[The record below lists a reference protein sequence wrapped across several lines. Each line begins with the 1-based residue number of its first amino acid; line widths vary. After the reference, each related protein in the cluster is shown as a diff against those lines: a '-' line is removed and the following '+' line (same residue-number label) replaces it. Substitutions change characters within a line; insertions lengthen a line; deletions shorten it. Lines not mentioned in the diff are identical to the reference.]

1 MLPSLVTSVP
11 GPQSQQLASRLQAVE
26 CRNTTLVE
34 RDWPVFWERAEGVN
48 VWDADGNRLLDL
60 TSAFGVATLGHGFA
74 ARALRDQSKQLL
86 HAMGDVHPAR
96 LKVELC
102 ERLSAITYET
112 WTGGRGKSLLGNSG
126 FEAVEAAL
134 KTAALATGR
143 TGIIAFEGAYHGL
156 GYGALLGAGIPWFRK
171 PFEGQLG
178 QVTSL
183 LPFPRRG
190 DDASLALFRNAL
202 SAIDGS
208 QIAAVLVEPIQ
219 GRGGIVIPPDSFLAE
234 LREWCDRHGA
244 LLIFDEI
251 FTGLNRT
258 GKRFACDHW
267 NVVPDLLC
275 LGKAL
280 TSGFPLSACVG
291 KAEVMD
297 LWPETHGEALHTS
310 TFLGNP
316 LGCAMAIASL
326 DEHAKPE
333 TTDAAQRTG
342 EILFSALNELRD
354 LPLVHE
360 IRGHGLM
367 QAIEFR
373 HPDGSPAGDLGIK
386 LVQALLKEGIL
397 IMPEAPEGHVLAFT
411 PPIGLSEEEIVFSV
425 SELRSA
431 QRSMLK

>member
-11 GPQSQQLASRLQAVE
+11 GPQSQQLASRLHTVE

-34 RDWPVFWERAEGVN
+34 RNWPVFWERAEGVN

-74 ARALRDQSKQLL
+74 ARALRDQSQHLL

-143 TGIIAFEGAYHGL
+143 NGIIAFEGAYHGL

-171 PFEGQLG
+171 PFEGQLA

-190 DDASLALFRNAL
+190 DDASLTNFRRAL

-208 QIAAVLVEPIQ
+208 QISAVLVEPIQ
-219 GRGGIVIPPDSFLAE
+219 GRGGIIIPPDSFLAE

-280 TSGFPLSACVG
+280 TGGFPLSACVG
-291 KAEVMD
+291 KAKVMD
-297 LWPETHGEALHTS
+297 AWPETHGEALHTS

-333 TTDAAQRTG
+333 TTAAAKRTG
-342 EILFSALNELRD
+342 ESLASALSELRN

-386 LVQALLKEGIL
+386 LVQALLKEGVL
-397 IMPEAPEGHVLAFT
+397 LMPEAPEGHVLAFT
-411 PPIGLSEEEIVFSV
+411 PPVGLSEEEVAFFIYR
-425 SELRSA
+425 LHHHLGA
-431 QRSMLK
+431 K

>member
-1 MLPSLVTSVP
+1 MLPSLVTSIP

-26 CRNTTLVE
+26 CRNTTLIE

-74 ARALRDQSKQLL
+74 ARALRDQSEQLL

-112 WTGGRGKSLLGNSG
+112 WTGGCGKSLLGNSG

-143 TGIIAFEGAYHGL
+143 TGMIAFEGAYHGL

-171 PFEGQLG
+171 PFEGQLA

-190 DDASLALFRNAL
+190 DDASLAHFRRAL
-202 SAIDGS
+202 SALDGS
-208 QIAAVLVEPIQ
+208 QISAVLVEPIQ

-267 NVVPDLLC
+267 GVVPDLLC

-280 TSGFPLSACVG
+280 TGGFPLSACVG
-291 KAEVMD
+291 KAEIMD
-297 LWPETHGEALHTS
+297 AWPETHGEALHTS

-333 TTDAAQRTG
+333 TTAAAQRTG
-342 EILFSALNELRD
+342 ELLSSALNGLRD
-354 LPLVHE
+354 QPLVHE

-373 HPDGSPAGDLGIK
+373 HPDGSPAGDMGIK
-386 LVQALLKEGIL
+386 LVQVLLKEGIL

-411 PPIGLSEEEIVFSV
+411 PPIGLSEEEIALSV
-425 SELRSA
+425 QLLRHH
-431 QRSMLK
+431 LG